1 MLNQRVLMGAHCA
14 TSAVNVPKRKDSY
27 LKFYTKRTARPGRA
41 FLMLVIA
48 LCMVN
53 LMVPYQAL
61 AAKSVKQASQEVERA
76 NQEVEAAE
84 TDVTRTAAAYDEAVA
99 EQDRLAAEIS
109 ELNSQIEEINKE
121 LPQQEQRSDDSC
133 IALYK
138 IKNENMSVLSA
149 LLSAESIT
157 DAIAL
162 IDSYNYIV
170 GQNLRQME
178 KTAKMKQSLEDKRT
192 QVESDKAD
200 ADSAAASASEALES
214 AKAARQQAQANA
226 AAAQKAEEEAEAKEA
241 EEKAAAAKTA
251 EEKKA
256 ASVAKKTAK
265 KNSQSASEASAD
277 KVDWSSDK
285 TAFVNKWTPR
295 INAYLS
301 GSPTAGTGKYYAI
314 AAWNNGVDPRWAPAI
329 SCIESSKGA
338 ACFRSHNAWGYGG
351 SGFSSWEE
359 GINRVVATLGSSLYG
374 GALTKAAAQTYCPPT
389 WQEWYNNVASE
400 MAKI

>member
-1 MLNQRVLMGAHCA
+1 MKL
-14 TSAVNVPKRKDSY
+14 DS
-27 LKFYTKRTARPGRA
+27 KRTARPGRA
-41 FLMLVIA
+41 FLALAMV

-53 LMVPYQAL
+53 LLVPHTAL

-76 NQEVEAAE
+76 NAEVEAAE

-109 ELNSQIEEINKE
+109 ELGKQIDEINKE
-121 LPQQEQRSDDSC
+121 LPQQEKRSDDSC

-138 IKNENMSVLSA
+138 IKSENMGVLAA
-149 LLSAESIT
+149 LLSAESISE
-157 DAIAL
+157 AISML
-162 IDSYNYIV
+162 DSYNYIV

-178 KTAKMKQSLEDKRT
+178 KTAKLKQSLEDKRS
-192 QVESDKAD
+192 QIESDKAS
-200 ADSAAASASEALES
+200 ADDAAASASEALES

-226 AAAQKAEEEAEAKEA
+226 AAAQKAEEEAEAKAAEEA
-241 EEKAAAAKTA
+241 EAAAKTA

-256 ASVAKKTAK
+256 ANAAKKTAK
-265 KNSQSASEASAD
+265 KNSESASDASAD

-295 INAYLS
+295 INSYLS

-359 GINRVVATLGSSLYG
+359 GINTVVATLGSSLYG